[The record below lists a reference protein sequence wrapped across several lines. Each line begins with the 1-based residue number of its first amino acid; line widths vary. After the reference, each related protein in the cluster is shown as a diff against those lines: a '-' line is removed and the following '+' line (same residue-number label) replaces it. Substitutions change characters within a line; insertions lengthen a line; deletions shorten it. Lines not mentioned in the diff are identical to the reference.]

1 MEDDSIE
8 LNTLNDNEHNARLDK
23 KKSVLQQKKSSNVL
37 KTIKKTKSEKATG
50 QKKLEKTL
58 KYASESKKLEKV
70 NENDNDN
77 ENVNR
82 KNERK
87 DFDHFNSFDRTHF
100 TKTSTSSSSSFANK
114 QAKFSSLFK
123 NNHEIP
129 KIGE

>member
-23 KKSVLQQKKSSNVL
+23 KKGILLKKKAESSL
-37 KTIKKTKSEKATG
+37 RTIKKSTNEKIKG
-50 QKKLEKTL
+50 KKKLEKTL
-58 KYASESKKLEKV
+58 KSTSEKRKS
-70 NENDNDN
+70 
-77 ENVNR
+77 ENVD
-82 KNERK
+82 EDGK
-87 DFDHFNSFDRTHF
+87 DEARNGVDNFKLNSFERNNYSRT
-100 TKTSTSSSSSFANK
+100 SMGSSGTIVNK